1 VSWSLRPT
9 TAHTASRTYPH
20 AHHPYPHTPTHP
32 HTRTKPHT
40 HTYRKRK
47 FGSIRL
53 HKARKTWKAPIR
65 RCCGLVHGI
74 AMLAQRTQKQCDPTR
89 ARTCTPNAH
98 ATYTTKVVDQH
109 VPHDDSP
116 VRRRKVRQREQF
128 WALLAEAHEEVT
140 WLRGMFTSMQ
150 QRLRASTRDGTV
162 KPFHQLEVLALEEAL
177 HALRTREKTVSRREC
192 RRESMA
198 RIPCAGNP
206 QTAQSDVGTAP
217 TALFR

>member
-1 VSWSLRPT
+1 
-9 TAHTASRTYPH
+9 
-20 AHHPYPHTPTHP
+20 
-32 HTRTKPHT
+32 
-40 HTYRKRK
+40 
-47 FGSIRL
+47 
-53 HKARKTWKAPIR
+53 
-65 RCCGLVHGI
+65 
-74 AMLAQRTQKQCDPTR
+74 MLAQRTQKQCDPTR
-89 ARTCTPNAH
+89 ARACTPNAH